1 MRDKYVLFV
10 FQSFHTLFSHTHT
23 KKKRQWRFF
32 GMEVTVVLYEQVFL
46 KGELIVRHVVA
57 LFCQNP
63 GKIKGGRVDEY
74 S

>member
-1 MRDKYVLFV
+1 
-10 FQSFHTLFSHTHT
+10 
-23 KKKRQWRFF
+23 
-32 GMEVTVVLYEQVFL
+32 MEVTVVLYEQVFL

-63 GKIKGGRVDEY
+63 GKIKGGGRVDEY